1 MTAPSTRSSA
11 PTVDQVIDSRP
22 LSGLQVWA
30 IAACALV
37 VFVDGYDLQSMSL
50 AAPSIAAE
58 WGVEAA
64 SFGWVHSS
72 SLVGMLLA
80 AFVAP
85 LGDRLGR
92 TRVLAAGLAITG
104 ISSIATSF
112 GETYWQLAVWRLF
125 TGIGLGVCQANA
137 TALTS
142 EFAPAKRRAA
152 LMTLMGCN
160 VGVGAIAASLAA
172 PVIIADVGWRGVFW
186 VGGVAPLLL
195 AALFLFGVPESVR
208 LLATQKPGDARIGSI
223 MAKIAPGAS
232 FSLPPPPLKAPWHAP
247 ASAVL
252 TLLGPDYRR
261 YTWRLWLIWSG
272 SSVLLYLLLSWLP
285 VLLRGAGWGPAESLR
300 GIAILQLGGIAGSIL
315 LAFIVDRGRPVL
327 ALLMAFGAVAL
338 GALSFAVAPSTVL
351 AWSLVLA
358 FTGTGLF
365 GATFALFA
373 IAARF
378 YPPNLRAAGFGW
390 GAAVAR
396 TGAIVGPIAG
406 GAMLQSGLETKTIM
420 ALLAIPALVCVL
432 AALTLIAVVK
442 PSSGASG
449 SNPQETKP

>member
-1 MTAPSTRSSA
+1 VSTA

-22 LSGLQVWA
+22 LSGLQIWVA
-30 IAACALV
+30 FACALV

-50 AAPSIAAE
+50 AAPTIAAE
-58 WGVEAA
+58 WGVEPA
-64 SFGWVHSS
+64 SFSWVHSS

-92 TRVLAAGLAITG
+92 TRVLAAGLLVTG
-104 ISSIATSF
+104 VSSRATSF
-112 GETYWQLAVWRLF
+112 GETYWQLAFWRLM
-125 TGIGLGVCQANA
+125 TGIGLGICQANA

-142 EFAPAKRRAA
+142 EYAPAKRRAA

-160 VGVGAIAASLAA
+160 VGVGAIVASLAA
-172 PVIIADVGWRGVFW
+172 PAIIAEVGWRGVFW
-186 VGGVAPLLL
+186 AGGVAPILL
-195 AALFLFGVPESVR
+195 AILFLIGVPESIR
-208 LLATQKPGDARIGSI
+208 LLPTLKPGDARIGAI
-223 MAKIAPGAS
+223 MAKIAPGEAYAM
-232 FSLPPPPLKAPWHAP
+232 PPPAPKAPWHAS

-252 TLLGPDYRR
+252 TLLSADYRR

-285 VLLRGAGWGPAESLR
+285 VLLRAAGWGPAESLR
-300 GIAILQLGGIAGSIL
+300 GIAVLQLGGIAGSIL
-315 LAFIVDRGRPVL
+315 LAFLVDRGRPVT
-327 ALLMAFGAVAL
+327 ALLLAFGAVGI
-338 GALSFAVAPSTVL
+338 GALSFAVVPSSVL
-351 AWSLVLA
+351 AWSMLLA

-406 GAMLQSGLETKTIM
+406 GAMLQSGLETKVIM
-420 ALLAIPALVCVL
+420 ALLAVPAIICVL
-432 AALTLIAVVK
+432 AALTLLAVVK
-442 PSSGASG
+442 PPAAPA
-449 SNPQETKP
+449 PQLQEAVP

>member
-1 MTAPSTRSSA
+1 MTAPA
-11 PTVDQVIDSRP
+11 IDQVIDSRP
-22 LSGLQVWA
+22 LSGLQIGVA
-30 IAACALV
+30 VACAFV

-58 WGVEAA
+58 WGVEPATF
-64 SFGWVHSS
+64 SWVHSS
-72 SLVGMLLA
+72 SLLGMLLA

-104 ISSIATSF
+104 LSSIATSL
-112 GETYWQLAVWRLF
+112 GETYWQLAFWRML
-125 TGIGLGVCQANA
+125 TGVGLGICQANA

-142 EFAPAKRRAA
+142 EYAPAKRRAA

-160 VGVGAIAASLAA
+160 VGVGAIVASLAA
-172 PVIIADVGWRGVFW
+172 PAIIAEVGWRGVFW
-186 VGGVAPLLL
+186 AGGVAPLLL
-195 AALFLFGVPESVR
+195 AVLFLVGVPESVR
-208 LLATQKPGDARIGSI
+208 LLATLKPGDARIGAI

-232 FSLPPPPLKAPWHAP
+232 FSMPAPAPKAPWHAS

-252 TLLGPDYRR
+252 TLLGSDYRR

-300 GIAILQLGGIAGSIL
+300 GIAVLQLGGIAGSIL

-327 ALLMAFGAVAL
+327 ALLLAFGAVAL
-338 GALSFAVAPSTVL
+338 GALLFAVVPSSVL

-396 TGAIVGPIAG
+396 VGAVVGPIAG
-406 GAMLQSGLETKTIM
+406 GAMLASGIETKIIM
-420 ALLAIPALVCVL
+420 ALLSIPALVCVA
-432 AALTLIAVVK
+432 AALTLLAVVK
-442 PSSGASG
+442 SEPAA
-449 SNPQETKP
+449 PAQKLQEAVP